1 MRRNYVFLAKWSKR
15 VSQTRFDLRGKRR
28 KICLVE
34 TIDRSG
40 SAGQLAQRRDH
51 LRTTVG
57 LWQEHTAGWQIIGAR
72 HHLARC
78 RNDFNR
84 RPAVPDKV
92 GELQPVH
99 RTRHL
104 NIGEDDVNIETGAKN
119 CDGFIGIGCP
129 SSRVDPGP
137 SCSSKASKV
146 DSSEARTW
154 ISCWMLMARFSS
166 AVSVAIMIRSP
177 FSLLSKI
184 TSLIPFFRRGRFAK
198 LSSLRG
204 GFLVSRRAEDAT
216 PLTAPSGHAQKLQ

>member
-1 MRRNYVFLAKWSKR
+1 MVSWRSGAKEFRKP
-15 VSQTRFDLRGKRR
+15 DLTFEEKSE

-119 CDGFIGIGCP
+119 CDGFIGIGCRMTSKP
-129 SSRVDPGP
+129 A
-137 SCSSKASKV
+137 CSIISAESNRSK
-146 DSSEARTW
+146 DSSST
-154 ISCWMLMARFSS
+154 
-166 AVSVAIMIRSP
+166 IR
-177 FSLLSKI
+177 I
-184 TSLIPFFRRGRFAK
+184 TGPRRGI
-198 LSSLRG
+198 
-204 GFLVSRRAEDAT
+204 
-216 PLTAPSGHAQKLQ
+216 